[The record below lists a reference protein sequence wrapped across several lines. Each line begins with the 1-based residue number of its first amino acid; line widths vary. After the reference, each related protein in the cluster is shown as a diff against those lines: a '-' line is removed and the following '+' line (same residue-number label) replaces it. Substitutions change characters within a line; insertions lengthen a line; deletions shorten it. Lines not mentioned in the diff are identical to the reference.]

1 MLKDFCF
8 AAVVAVFA
16 LTGCNEKNVELDE
29 TAAGDS
35 ADKIQ
40 LTVRVPESATKVTG
54 TSSDDAVKDLQVFVF
69 DKNGVYETSSQG
81 SGSSLSLT
89 CTTGETTVVALVN
102 APQEVEVDN
111 ITELRSR
118 TSDLKDCSPDAI
130 VMAGELT
137 QVLQASSSLT
147 ITVER
152 LAAKVAVDQIRT
164 DFELDQHKNLTFNVK
179 AIYLVNVAGERAY
192 LTGNTPSSWYNKG
205 AYVAATSPSFL
216 YDKVTS
222 GVIADGASYNTR
234 HHFYCYPNATATKT
248 RLVVE
253 AELGGYTY
261 YYPVTLDK
269 IDPNTS
275 YTYSLTITRLG
286 SDSPDKPVEDGTVQF
301 SVVVKDW
308 VEHDVDEII

>member
-1 MLKDFCF
+1 MIKKICF
-8 AAVVAVFA
+8 AALAAAFA

-89 CTTGETTVVALVN
+89 CTTGEKTVVALVN
-102 APQEVEVDN
+102 APQEVDVDN

-164 DFELDQHKNLTFNVK
+164 DFELDQHKGLTFNVK